1 MEVYKKPK
9 EQKLDLRKIVS
20 LHVSIFCFS
29 IAFVLVLQL
38 ILYIYNIMEISICIL
53 TLLPFIWIVAVLL
66 TIKQVNKNKK
76 AAKNIFEWLDIVKI
90 KDSYHLVRCPV
101 KLESIIIPEEVLENH
116 YLGNSMKA
124 IEKTLHALIEYY
136 KAINIDTNLEIN
148 LEGYEDDTLY
158 NCDEFYD
165 LVRKTFN
172 LSDND
177 EIETVMMDGID
188 VPKEIA
194 EKYDIAYLGGYINGV
209 NY

>member
-9 EQKLDLRKIVS
+9 EQKLELRKIVS
-20 LHVSIFCFS
+20 SHIAIFCFS
-29 IAFVLVLQL
+29 MAFVLILQL

-66 TIKQVNKNKK
+66 TIKQVNKHKTT
-76 AAKNIFEWLDIVKI
+76 AKNIVEWLDIVKI

-101 KLESIIIPEEVLENH
+101 KLESIIVPEEVLENH
-116 YLGNSMKA
+116 YLGNRIDV

-177 EIETVMMDGID
+177 EIETVMMDDID
-188 VPKEIA
+188 IPKEIA

>member
-9 EQKLDLRKIVS
+9 EQKLDLNKIVS
-20 LHVSIFCFS
+20 SHIITCCFVMS
-29 IAFVLVLQL
+29 FILILQL
-38 ILYIYNIMEISICIL
+38 ILYIYDIKTISICIL
-53 TLLPFIWIVAVLL
+53 ALLPFIWMVAVLV
-66 TIKQVNKNKK
+66 TIKQVNKTKK
-76 AAKNIFEWLDIVKI
+76 MSKNVIEWLDIVKI
-90 KDSYHLVRCPV
+90 KDSYHLVRCPI

-116 YLGNSMKA
+116 YLGNRLSV
-124 IEKTLHALIEYY
+124 IEKTIHALIEYY

-158 NCDEFYD
+158 NCDEFYE
-165 LVRKTFN
+165 LVKTTFK

-177 EIETVMMDGID
+177 EIETVMLDGID
-188 VPKEIA
+188 VPKEVA

>member
-9 EQKLDLRKIVS
+9 EQKLELRKIVS
-20 LHVSIFCFS
+20 SHITIFCFS
-29 IAFVLVLQL
+29 MAFVLILQL

-66 TIKQVNKNKK
+66 TIKQVNKHKTT
-76 AAKNIFEWLDIVKI
+76 AKNIVEWLDIVKI

-116 YLGNSMKA
+116 YLGNRMDV

-177 EIETVMMDGID
+177 EIETVMMDDID
-188 VPKEIA
+188 IPKEIA

>member
-9 EQKLDLRKIVS
+9 EQKLDLDKIVS
-20 LHVSIFCFS
+20 LHMAIFGFS
-29 IAFVLVLQL
+29 VAFVLILQSV
-38 ILYIYNIMEISICIL
+38 LYIYNIMEISICIL

-66 TIKQVNKNKK
+66 TIKQVQKHKK
-76 AAKNIFEWLDIVKI
+76 VAKNIIEWLDIVKI

-116 YLGNSMKA
+116 YLGNRIDV

-172 LSDND
+172 LSDTD

-188 VPKEIA
+188 IPKEIA